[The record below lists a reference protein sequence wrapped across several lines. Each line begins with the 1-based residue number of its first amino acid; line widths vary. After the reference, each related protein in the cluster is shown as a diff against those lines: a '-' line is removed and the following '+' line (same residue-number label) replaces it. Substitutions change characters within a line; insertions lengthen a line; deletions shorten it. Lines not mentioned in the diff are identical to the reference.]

1 MCKMIKKEIVILRIH
16 LFLIETERELVFN
29 LIDTLAVFI
38 QYLQ

>member
-1 MCKMIKKEIVILRIH
+1 MIKKEIVILRIH
-16 LFLIETERELVFN
+16 LFLIETEWELVFN